1 MLENAS
7 LLFCYDLAVA
17 GFHAHICIILVV
29 PHFVTFVFLMFFAL
43 YLSFVTINQTDTSR
57 RLRAALLLILPLRE
71 RVK

>member
-29 PHFVTFVFLMFFAL
+29 PHFVTFCLPHV
-43 YLSFVTINQTDTSR
+43 
-57 RLRAALLLILPLRE
+57 LRIVL
-71 RVK
+71 KFCHD